1 MSTHLAELTE
11 ADSGGSPTPG
21 TTGPGGTAAP
31 LPATPT
37 TVTATSGFVPHD
49 TAPAP
54 GLVDNDA
61 VMHSSADAIHGAKK
75 AVDTM
80 DIYEG
85 ALGNI
90 QLVMNVMDSVVG
102 VCTPSLLLSIDAK
115 TLAV

>member
-11 ADSGGSPTPG
+11 AYSGGSPTPE
-21 TTGPGGTAAP
+21 TTGPRGTVAP
-31 LPATPT
+31 LPATLT
-37 TVTATSGFVPHD
+37 TATATSGFVPHD

-54 GLVDNDA
+54 GMVDNDA
-61 VMHSSADAIHGAKK
+61 VMQSSVDAIHGAEK

-90 QLVMNVMDSVVG
+90 ELVMKVMDSVVG
-102 VCTPSLLLSIDAK
+102 VCISLLVLSIDAN
-115 TLAV
+115 TLSI

>member
-1 MSTHLAELTE
+1 M
-11 ADSGGSPTPG
+11 
-21 TTGPGGTAAP
+21 
-31 LPATPT
+31 
-37 TVTATSGFVPHD
+37 
-49 TAPAP
+49 
-54 GLVDNDA
+54 VDNDA
-61 VMHSSADAIHGAKK
+61 VMRSSADAIYGAQK

-102 VCTPSLLLSIDAK
+102 VCTHSLLLSIDAK